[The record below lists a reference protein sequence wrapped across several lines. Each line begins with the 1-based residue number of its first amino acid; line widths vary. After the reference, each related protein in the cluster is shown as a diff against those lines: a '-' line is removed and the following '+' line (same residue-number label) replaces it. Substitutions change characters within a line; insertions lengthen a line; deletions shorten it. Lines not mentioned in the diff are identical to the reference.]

1 MLSVL
6 HMLFF
11 QFVFSVFQLIFRM
24 NYLFQLVLYIFIHFS
39 FVYIFL
45 FILLVSTIICLVF
58 FRCKKLSVVIDS
70 QTSSCTH
77 LELYIYKDLD
87 RPMVPHVMWTKSE
100 AEYSQLKHYSVKN
113 TSKGHFS
120 HSFFQFTCF
129 FLVACFP
136 IFRYGPFSHFQN
148 ILELFHSQR
157 NQST

>member
-11 QFVFSVFQLIFRM
+11 QFVFSVFQLIFRV
-24 NYLFQLVLYIFIHFS
+24 NYLFWLVLYSYIHFS

-58 FRCKKLSVVIDS
+58 FRCKKLSVDIDS
-70 QTSSCTH
+70 QTFSCTH

-100 AEYSQLKHYSVKN
+100 AEYNQLKHYSVKN
-113 TSKGHFS
+113 TSRGHFS
-120 HSFFQFTCF
+120 HSFF
-129 FLVACFP
+129 
-136 IFRYGPFSHFQN
+136 FSLRVFSSC
-148 ILELFHSQR
+148 LFS
-157 NQST
+157 NL